1 MSMITL
7 LNVINVLDKKRKLVL
22 IIAGEASA
30 DEHGSNLVRA
40 MKNLDSGIDFW
51 GIGGKKM
58 AEAGVKTLVSSSE
71 MAVVGLTEV
80 LSRFHRITTAFIKL
94 KNILKNHSPHLLIL
108 IDYPEFNLS
117 LARIAKRYKVPVL
130 YYISP
135 QIWAWRKGRIKKITR
150 RVDRMAVILPFE
162 ESFYRR
168 YGLSVEYVGHPVLD
182 NLPSEIDKSQIT
194 RELGLQGRHPI
205 LGLLPGS
212 RNEEVKNLLPPM
224 IRAAENL
231 SLRYDKIKGILPL
244 ASTISP
250 DLINSI
256 IRQSSVDIKI
266 FQGNIY
272 DALALCDLAVVASG
286 TATLETAIMGVPMII
301 VYKVSPITF
310 HVAKV
315 AVKVPY
321 IGLVN
326 LVAGKKVVPE
336 LIQNNVTPQRI
347 ADEAL
352 AILEDSRNKENLIKG
367 LRIVK
372 ERLGRGGASE
382 RTARIAIDMIRTRP

>member
-1 MSMITL
+1 MITL